1 MGLNGNN
8 NLHTNKNATP
18 VVEIEGKTDLT
29 KVAFI
34 SLVNVLLKVKVSE
47 DLINLNAFTI
57 SDGKGGRIL
66 L

>member
-18 VVEIEGKTDLT
+18 VVENEGKTDLT
-29 KVAFI
+29 KVTFV
-34 SLVNVLLKVKVSE
+34 SLINALLKVKVSE
-47 DLINLNAFTI
+47 DQIKLNAFTI
-57 SDGKGGRIL
+57 SDGRGGRIL